1 MNKMR
6 HGTDKSNF
14 YDASHFMINKNAH
27 LNINTL
33 DYGFIKNNK
42 IN

>member
-6 HGTDKSNF
+6 HEADKSHF

-33 DYGFIKNNK
+33 DYDFIKNNK